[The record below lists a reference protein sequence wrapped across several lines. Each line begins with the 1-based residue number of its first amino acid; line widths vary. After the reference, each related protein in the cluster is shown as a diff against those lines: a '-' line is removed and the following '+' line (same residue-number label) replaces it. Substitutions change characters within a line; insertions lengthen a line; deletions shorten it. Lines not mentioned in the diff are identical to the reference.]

1 MVRRGEILDDD
12 MEDEFYLRRLDA
24 GLFVLQLI
32 CYIMVEI
39 NNSGISQVPI
49 STDTPTLAC
58 QRASVVFLLMS
69 CMFEAEKSF
78 IHFQSTA
85 I

>member
-1 MVRRGEILDDD
+1 MNTSMFASVCVQEMVRRGEILDDD

-39 NNSGISQVPI
+39 NNSGISQVH
-49 STDTPTLAC
+49 T
-58 QRASVVFLLMS
+58 
-69 CMFEAEKSF
+69 
-78 IHFQSTA
+78 
-85 I
+85 